1 MSADSKKSLGGTVV
15 LILFG
20 ILALIGGTQWLV
32 LLVPAAILIWYGAG
46 SMLRSGRNRRLERQ

>member
-46 SMLRSGRNRRLERQ
+46 SMLRSGRN